1 MCQMQTLRNNS
12 KHWTDFMQYRNKAKQ
27 LIGKI
32 KRKYFS
38 NCFNN
43 PMETPKKCKQRK
55 LATSKNLP
63 HELIIMNEGNTDFG
77 NVAKKISIDF
87 ASVADL

>member
-1 MCQMQTLRNNS
+1 MPETLAKCKLCEIKAN
-12 KHWTDFMQYRNKAKQ
+12 MYYRNKAKQ

-43 PMETPKKCKQRK
+43 PMETPNKCKQRK

-63 HELIIMNEGNTDFG
+63 DELIIENEGITHFG
-77 NVAKKISIDF
+77 NDTRKISNHF
-87 ASVADL
+87 ASVADI